1 MHDVFRVAEMS
12 RICMI
17 FSLVKVRAE
26 MPLLS
31 LIFLSF
37 IHVLSLR
44 RVVTANEFI

>member
-1 MHDVFRVAEMS
+1 MHDVFRVAETS

-31 LIFLSF
+31 SIFLSF
-37 IHVLSLR
+37 IHVSWRPMNLR
-44 RVVTANEFI
+44 V